1 MGRKNERDIS
11 TRTWKPSN
19 VERGYAF
26 RPVKTDIVC
35 SQVNSRNRAETYA
48 DVPGKAG
55 GVIVVGGHSPTPK

>member
-26 RPVKTDIVC
+26 RLVKTDIVC
-35 SQVNSRNRAETYA
+35 SQVNSRNRATQMCQE
-48 DVPGKAG
+48 KLEESFSLE
-55 GVIVVGGHSPTPK
+55 GHSPTPK